1 MSKSLIPK
9 RRQSRFLLTQAL
21 YQWSLSDNLPKDI
34 LLQFQLN
41 PQFQKGDQA
50 YFIECFDT
58 ITANADSLDEQ
69 FGPFLDRDLSE
80 LDPVEKAILRLATY
94 ELMHRLDIPYRVVI
108 NEALELAKTFG
119 ATDSHKYINGVV
131 DKVAHKLRKAEM
143 S

>member
-21 YQWSLSDNLPKDI
+21 YQWSLSEDLPKDI

-50 YFIECFDT
+50 YFIECFDA
-58 ITANADSLDEQ
+58 ITAQADTLDEQ
-69 FGPFLDRDLSE
+69 FGPFLDRSLTE

-94 ELMHRLDIPYRVVI
+94 ELMYRLDIPYRVVI

-143 S
+143 A